1 MDLLINEYGWT
12 ALPSDCPFKRRP
24 KYFRGTELQAGTMG
38 QSVRTLID
46 FIAGKLTWAKVM
58 TPYLYSGLWSILIDP
73 FHAFGQDYKFSN
85 HENYFYTKRYLPMNY
100 VFAPLCDEDGYI
112 WAPVYPGN
120 DLRQQICE
128 YVTHDCSGQQAK
140 AFKHLMQLSVSG
152 KSEKLI
158 LGTINIRD
166 IDQDGQTK
174 RVIWEEPAKWVVR
187 QVMDPL
193 FDLWSRR
200 SHLSLGDFYK
210 ESTKLLLSDKLR
222 GFKRPQESFH
232 SMLFRLAA
240 SFFNK
245 EPSSAF

>member
-1 MDLLINEYGWT
+1 MDLLINEHGWT

-24 KYFRGTELQAGTMG
+24 KYFRGTELQAGMMG

-46 FIAGKLTWAKVM
+46 FVAGKLTWAKVM
-58 TPYLYSGLWSILIDP
+58 IPYLYSGLWSILIEP
-73 FHAFGQDYKFSN
+73 VRPLGQDYRFSN
-85 HENYFYTKRYLPMNY
+85 QINYFYISRSLQKHYEVL
-100 VFAPLCDEDGYI
+100 
-112 WAPVYPGN
+112 
-120 DLRQQICE
+120 
-128 YVTHDCSGQQAK
+128 
-140 AFKHLMQLSVSG
+140 KHLMQLSVSG
-152 KSEKLI
+152 KPEKLI

-166 IDQDGQTK
+166 IEQDGQTK
-174 RVIWEEPAKWVVR
+174 RVIWEEPAKWIVR

-200 SHLSLGDFYK
+200 SQLNLGDFYK
-210 ESTKLLLSDKLR
+210 ESTKLLLSDKLQ

>member
-24 KYFRGTELQAGTMG
+24 KYFRGTELQAGMMG

-73 FHAFGQDYKFSN
+73 FRAFGQDYRFNSQRY
-85 HENYFYTKRYLPMNY
+85 YFYTSRSLQKHHTF
-100 VFAPLCDEDGYI
+100 VPLFDANGHS
-112 WAPVYPGN
+112 WAPIHPVSYVRYPTY
-120 DLRQQICE
+120 E
-128 YVTHDCSGQQAK
+128 YIVHSCTGQQAK

-152 KSEKLI
+152 KPEKLI

-166 IDQDGQTK
+166 IEQDGQTK

-200 SHLSLGDFYK
+200 SKLSLGDFYK
-210 ESTKLLLSDKLR
+210 ESTKLLLSDKLQ